1 MSKAVSKRDEKRD
14 AKIEVPDDEIDWGAK
29 SEVVPDAK
37 SEEGL
42 EGDMQDAKRYR
53 WLRDMCRN
61 GDGTIN
67 ERIYV
72 RCDGRYGGEWALD
85 GEKLDAVL
93 DALIINVL
101 DAAADEVVAEAEK
114 A

>member
-1 MSKAVSKRDEKRD
+1 MSKAKSEKAD
-14 AKIEVPDDEIDWGAK
+14 KVEAKSDVPWEVKSTPDVPDE
-29 SEVVPDAK
+29 K

-85 GEKLDAVL
+85 GEKLDQVL

-101 DAAADEVVAEAEK
+101 DAAADEVVAEAADAK